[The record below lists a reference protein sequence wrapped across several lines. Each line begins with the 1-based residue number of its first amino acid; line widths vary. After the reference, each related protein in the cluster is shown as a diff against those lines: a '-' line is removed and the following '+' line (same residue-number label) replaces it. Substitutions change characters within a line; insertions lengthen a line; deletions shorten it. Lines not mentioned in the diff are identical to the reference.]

1 MKINHSAIALLILLL
16 ASPVAMSEQTQEEF
30 LAGFIAGKYHLL
42 GKYLNSEKTYFGKI
56 DLIATEKGIEVQRFI
71 EGNKISGTA
80 AIEKATVDKI
90 DVLRMR
96 FTENNI
102 KYEETCMIDGDLD
115 NYARIT
121 CYLYQPGVKTTNP
134 GLEVLFIDHSVN

>member
-1 MKINHSAIALLILLL
+1 MKINHLLITSLLLL
-16 ASPVAMSEQTQEEF
+16 ASAAAMSEQSQEEF

-42 GKYLNSEKTYFGKI
+42 GKSLNSEKTYFGKI
-56 DLIATEKGIEVQRFI
+56 ELIVTEKGIEIQRFI
-71 EGNKISGTA
+71 EGRKITGTA
-80 AIEKATVDKI
+80 AVDNV

-115 NYARIT
+115 NNARIT
-121 CYLYQPGVKTTNP
+121 CYLYQPGIRTVNP
-134 GLEVLFIDHSVN
+134 GLEALFIDRSTN